1 MLLSDLCALMNTRE
15 GAAMLCV
22 CLFVCF
28 FEDISKTFLGKEIR
42 ERETLSKVSTRIHI
56 KKKSPEALSAGR
68 MQDLDTAAAPA
79 TLHLLV

>member
-56 KKKSPEALSAGR
+56 KKKKALKLCQLAECR
-68 MQDLDTAAAPA
+68 IWI
-79 TLHLLV
+79 LLQHQPLSIF